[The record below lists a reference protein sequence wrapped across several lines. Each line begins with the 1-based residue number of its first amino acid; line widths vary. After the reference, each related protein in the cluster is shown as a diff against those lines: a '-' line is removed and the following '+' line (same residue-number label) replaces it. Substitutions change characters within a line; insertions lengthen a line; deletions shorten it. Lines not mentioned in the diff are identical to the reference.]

1 MAKTKTRKDELLEEL
16 IKEYK
21 NPEDLIG
28 ENGLLKEL
36 TKALVEKAMQQEL
49 THELGYEKNAQNDTG
64 NSRNGSSKKTIK
76 GDFGNL
82 EIDVPRDRNSEFEPK
97 IIKKNQTRWN
107 GFDDK
112 IISMYARGMTTR
124 DIQAHLQEIYQVEVS
139 PDLITTVTN
148 GVIEEVVKW
157 QSRPLDSI
165 YPILYLDALRV
176 KVRDDGQV
184 KNKAVHMAI
193 GVNMDGLKE
202 VLGFWIGENEGSK
215 FWLQILTELK
225 NRGLQDILIACVDG
239 LTGFPEAINT
249 VYPKADVQLCIV
261 HIVRNSLKFVS
272 FKFRKEIADDL
283 KKIYRA
289 VSAEEAKLALKDF
302 SKKWDSKYPMIS
314 KSWEAKWDQIIPFLA
329 YPKEIR
335 KVIYTTNAIE
345 SLNMTLR
352 KVIKNRASFPN
363 DDAVKKLMYLAL
375 KNAAKKWTMP
385 IRDWG
390 TAINQFAINFEG
402 RVEI

>member
-1 MAKTKTRKDELLEEL
+1 MAKTKSRKDELLEEL

-21 NPEDLIG
+21 NPEELIG

-36 TKALVEKAMQQEL
+36 TKAIVEKAMRQEL
-49 THELGYEKNAQNDTG
+49 THELGYEKHSRQNGAG
-64 NSRNGSSKKTIK
+64 NSRNGFSKKTIK

-97 IIKKNQTRWN
+97 IIKKNQTHWN

-139 PDLITTVTN
+139 PDLISTVTD

-157 QSRPLDSI
+157 QTRPIDSI
-165 YPILYLDALRV
+165 YPIIYLDALRV
-176 KVRDDGQV
+176 KIRDDGQV

-193 GVNMDGLKE
+193 GVNMNGLKE
-202 VLGFWIGENEGSK
+202 VLGFWIEENEGSK

-239 LTGFPEAINT
+239 LTGFPEAIKT
-249 VYPKADVQLCIV
+249 IYPNAEVQLCIV
-261 HIVRNSLKFVS
+261 HMVRNSLKYVS
-272 FKFRKEIADDL
+272 FKNRKELSSDL

-289 VSAEEAKLALKDF
+289 VNVEEAKLKLQEF

-314 KSWEAKWDQIIPFLA
+314 KSWENRWNEIIPFLA
-329 YPKEIR
+329 YPAEIR

-363 DDAVKKLMYLAL
+363 DDAAKKLDR
-375 KNAAKKWTMP
+375 KS
-385 IRDWG
+385 
-390 TAINQFAINFEG
+390 
-402 RVEI
+402 VV